1 MPTLLDR
8 HRRVLPKWV
17 SLYYHEPIA
26 LARGEGCWV
35 WDREGRRYLDFFGG
49 ILTTISG
56 HAVPEIVRAVQEQ
69 AAKLLHSSTVY
80 LIESQIE
87 LAERVA
93 ELSGIPDAKVFFT
106 NSGTEANDA
115 ALMLASAQRRSNQVL
130 ALRHSYHGRSF
141 VAVGVT
147 GTRSWKPTSFSPLHV
162 HYVHGGYRY
171 RSPFG
176 HLPDDAFVE
185 ACVDDLRQVL
195 EVATAGDVAA
205 FIAEPIQG
213 VGGFITPPDGML
225 GRMKEVLDRHGI
237 PFVSDEVQTGWGRT
251 GEHFWGYQAHGV
263 VPDLVTFAKG
273 IGNGLAIAGVVGRAE
288 LIDALPA
295 HSISTFGGNPLATA
309 GALANLRYLL
319 DHDLQGNALAMG
331 RRLRSRLE
339 RLAAEHELVGEVR
352 GKGLMLGIELV
363 RPGGTTPNPE
373 AAAALMEETKAEG
386 LLIGRGGHY
395 GNVLR
400 LSPPLSISAAEIDD
414 GATRLERAFARVAV
428 QA

>member
-1 MPTLLDR
+1 MPTLLER
-8 HRRVLPKWV
+8 HRRVLPSWV
-17 SLYYHEPIA
+17 SLYYREPIA
-26 LARGEGCWV
+26 LDRGEGCWV
-35 WDREGRRYLDFFGG
+35 WDRDGRRYLDFFGG

-80 LIESQIE
+80 LIESQVE
-87 LAERVA
+87 LAERIA
-93 ELSGIPDAKVFFT
+93 ELSGITDAKVFFT

-115 ALMLASAQRRSNQVL
+115 ALMLATAHRRSNQVL

-147 GTRSWKPTSFSPLHV
+147 GTRSWKPTGFSPLHV

-176 HLPDDAFVE
+176 HLPDDLFVD
-185 ACVDDLRQVL
+185 ACVDDLRNVL

-213 VGGFITPPDGML
+213 VGGFITPPDGLL
-225 GRMKEVLDRHGI
+225 GRLAEVLDQHGI
-237 PFVSDEVQTGWGRT
+237 LFISDEVQTGWGRT
-251 GEHFWGYQAHGV
+251 GEHFWGYQAHGL
-263 VPDLVTFAKG
+263 VPDLITFAKG
-273 IGNGLAIAGVVGRAE
+273 IDNGLAIAGVVGRAE

-295 HSISTFGGNPLATA
+295 SSISTFGGNPLATA
-309 GALANLRYLL
+309 GALANLRYLV
-319 DHDLQGNALAMG
+319 DHDLQQNATAMG
-331 RRLRSRLE
+331 QRLRARLD
-339 RLAAEHELVGEVR
+339 RIAAEHDIVGEVR
-352 GKGLMLGIELV
+352 GKGLMLGVELV
-363 RPGGTTPNPE
+363 QPGGKRPSTDATS
-373 AAAALMEETKAEG
+373 ALMEETKAEG

-400 LSPPLSISAAEIDD
+400 LSPPLTVSPAEIDE
-414 GATRLERAFARVAV
+414 GAQRLERAFANVLASH
-428 QA
+428 